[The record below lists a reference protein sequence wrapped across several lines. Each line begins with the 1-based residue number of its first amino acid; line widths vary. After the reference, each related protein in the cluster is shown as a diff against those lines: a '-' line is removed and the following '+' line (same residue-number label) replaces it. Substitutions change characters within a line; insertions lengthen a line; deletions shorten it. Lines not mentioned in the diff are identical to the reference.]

1 MEGVS
6 IYIHKSHNVTVLIY
20 HLVFP
25 TKYCQLTI
33 SQEVDKKLKDIC
45 LEIQKRYELHFVEIG
60 TDQDHVHFLLQSV
73 PPHSV
78 TKLVTMI
85 KSITARKL
93 LESIPQLKQELWGAA
108 FWSSGFYASTVGKQG
123 NEQTISR
130 YVKEQGREKEYT
142 QIHLSQILIDK

>member
-1 MEGVS
+1 MLMS
-6 IYIHKSHNVTVLIY
+6 IYIHKSHNVTVLVY

-25 TKYCQLTI
+25 TKYRQLTI
-33 SQEVDKKLKDIC
+33 RQEVDTKLKDIC
-45 LEIQKRYELHFVEIG
+45 LEIEKRYEVHFVEIG
-60 TDQDHVHFLLQSV
+60 TDHDHVHFLLQSV

-78 TKLVTMI
+78 TRLVTMI

-93 LESIPQLKQELWGAA
+93 LESISPLKQELWGAS

-130 YVKEQGREKEYT
+130 YVKDQGRAQEYT
-142 QIHLSQILIDK
+142 SIHKNQLKLVW